1 MGYSPVLAF
10 TVDDLQEVL
19 QRALAQGARMDGAI
33 QYAPSGK
40 VAALRAPSGEMLTL
54 VEEGEHL

>member
-10 TVDDLQEVL
+10 TVEDLQGVL

-33 QYAPSGK
+33 QYSPTGK
-40 VAALRAPSGEMLTL
+40 VAALRAPTGEMVTL
-54 VEEGEHL
+54 VEEGDFM